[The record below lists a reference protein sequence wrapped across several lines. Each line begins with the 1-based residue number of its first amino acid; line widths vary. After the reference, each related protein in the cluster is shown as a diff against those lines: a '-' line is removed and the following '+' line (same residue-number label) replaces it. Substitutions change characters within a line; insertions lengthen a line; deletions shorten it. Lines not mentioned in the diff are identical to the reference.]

1 MNRPT
6 VLPRSRAVLQ
16 ITETVALGDDEIGWT
31 FSRSGGPGG
40 QNVNK
45 VASKA
50 QLSWALEASPALTEA
65 AKARLRK
72 AHPSCVT
79 LDGSFQITSQ
89 ESRDQARNREIC
101 LEKLA
106 EYIRA
111 ALVPPKAR
119 FATKPTRS
127 SKKRRVADKRLN
139 SERKASRRPGK
150 MDD

>member
-1 MNRPT
+1 M
-6 VLPRSRAVLQ
+6 LQ
-16 ITETVALGDDEIGWT
+16 ITETVALGDDELSWT

-50 QLSWALEASPALTEA
+50 QLSWALAASAALSDA

-72 AHPSCVT
+72 AHPSGVNT
-79 LDGSFQITSQ
+79 DGSFQITSQ

-106 EYIRA
+106 EYIRD
-111 ALVPPKAR
+111 ALVPPKPR

-127 SKKRRVADKRLN
+127 SKKRRVADKRQN
-139 SERKASRRPGK
+139 SERKASRKPGK
-150 MDD
+150 LDE

>member
-1 MNRPT
+1 M
-6 VLPRSRAVLQ
+6 LQ

-50 QLSWALEASPALTEA
+50 QLSWALDASPALSEA

-79 LDGSFQITSQ
+79 LEGMFQITSQ
-89 ESRDQARNREIC
+89 ETRDQARNRELCI
-101 LEKLA
+101 EKLTA
-106 EYIRA
+106 YIRE
-111 ALVPPKAR
+111 ALVPSKPR

-127 SKKRRVADKRLN
+127 SKKRRVADKRQN
-139 SERKASRRPGK
+139 SARKASRKPGK
-150 MDD
+150 ADE

>member
-1 MNRPT
+1 M
-6 VLPRSRAVLQ
+6 LP
-16 ITETVALGDDEIGWT
+16 ITETVALGEGELSWT
-31 FSRSGGPGG
+31 FSRSGGPGC

-50 QLSWALEASPALTEA
+50 QLSWALDASPAIPET

-72 AHPSCVT
+72 AHPSCVNS
-79 LDGSFQITSQ
+79 DGSFQVTSQ

-106 EYIRA
+106 GYIRD
-111 ALVPPKAR
+111 ALVPPKPR

-127 SKKRRVADKRLN
+127 SKKRRVADKRQN
-139 SERKASRRPGK
+139 TVRKAARKPGAS
-150 MDD
+150 DD

>member
-1 MNRPT
+1 M
-6 VLPRSRAVLQ
+6 LQ
-16 ITETVALGDDEIGWT
+16 ITETVALGDEEISWA

-50 QLSWALEASPALTEA
+50 QLSWFLDGSPAIPEA

-79 LDGSFQITSQ
+79 LVGYFLISSQ
-89 ESRDQARNREIC
+89 ESRDQARNKELC

-106 EYIRA
+106 DYIRT
-111 ALVPPKAR
+111 ALVPPKPR
-119 FATKPTRS
+119 HATKPTRS
-127 SKKRRVADKRLN
+127 SKKRRVADKRQN
-139 SERKASRRPGK
+139 SDRKQARKPGSW
-150 MDD
+150 D

>member
-1 MNRPT
+1 MLT
-6 VLPRSRAVLQ
+6 
-16 ITETVALGDDEIGWT
+16 ITDAIALGDDELSWT

-50 QLSWALEASPALTEA
+50 QLSWNLDASAAVPIA

-72 AHPSCVT
+72 AHPGSIT
-79 LDGSFQITSQ
+79 LDGHFLITSQ

-106 EYIRA
+106 EYIRT
-111 ALVPPKAR
+111 ALVPPKPR
-119 FATKPTRS
+119 YATKPTRS
-127 SKKRRVADKRLN
+127 SKKRRVADKRQN
-139 SERKASRRPGK
+139 SDRKQARKPGTW
-150 MDD
+150 D